1 MNQQYLMFAIVAIVV
16 CYFFMG
22 RSQSEGFE
30 PAAYDMVAPDAAD
43 MTAVATNTDS
53 MFCAP
58 SPAMS
63 SEDLLPSADFME
75 WAKLHPSGAEELNNR
90 NFLTAGHHI
99 GINTVGQSLRNANL
113 QVRSEPPNPQSVV
126 SPWLQSTI
134 GPDLN
139 RKPLEINENN
149 PVEYYDL

>member
-1 MNQQYLMFAIVAIVV
+1 MVDVA
-16 CYFFMG
+16 
-22 RSQSEGFE
+22 SNS
-30 PAAYDMVAPDAAD
+30 
-43 MTAVATNTDS
+43 DS
-53 MFCAP
+53 TFCAP

-63 SEDLLPSADFME
+63 SDDLLPSSDFME
-75 WAKLHPSGAEELNNR
+75 WAKLHPSGAAELNNR
-90 NFLTAGHHI
+90 NFLTSGHHI

-113 QVRSEPPNPQSVV
+113 QVRSEPPNPQMVV

-149 PVEYYDL
+149 PVEHYEL